1 MEKINLLIDT
11 DIFIDYF
18 NTGRVS
24 NILENKLFIIYY
36 SVVTEKELLSKKG
49 LRTPEKDGTPRGVSH
64 CGAILFTLKNYRRI
78 RIDNPIALKYSELR
92 KLYPS
97 LDKEDVLIA
106 ATAINKKLPL
116 VTRNYKH
123 YRKIKE
129 LILFSESE

>member
-1 MEKINLLIDT
+1 MEKINLLIDM

-18 NTGRVS
+18 NTGRFS
-24 NILENKLFIIYY
+24 NILENKLFVIYY

-49 LRTPEKDGTPRGVSH
+49 LKTLEKE
-64 CGAILFTLKNYRRI
+64 AILFTLKNYRRI
-78 RIDNPIALKYSELR
+78 RIDNSIALKYSELR

-106 ATAINKKLPL
+106 ATAITKRLPL

-129 LILFSESE
+129 LILFAGPE